1 MKRKQAVRIFD
12 SHQRTWLNSDWS
24 NNDIDYRLQQNY
36 WECEFASPD
45 WCDEWWQVTLLESLF
60 RSAKLCYTPAED
72 SKFFLWEWAK
82 LINTTAQ
89 KPLVKI
95 LSDLTL
101 NKISVTSIFYL
112 KEQTLALCFK
122 IIHLSGRNTPVSNTA
137 SWNTLELILES
148 PEGERLAKISSESK
162 IGLLVWYWH

>member
-1 MKRKQAVRIFD
+1 MMTSHTIRI
-12 SHQRTWLNSDWS
+12 T
-24 NNDIDYRLQQNY
+24 LQICQIMLY
-36 WECEFASPD
+36 PS
-45 WCDEWWQVTLLESLF
+45 
-60 RSAKLCYTPAED
+60 ED

-112 KEQTLALCFK
+112 KEQTLAWCFK

-137 SWNTLELILES
+137 SWSTLELIIES
-148 PEGERLAKISSESK
+148 PEAERLAKISSESK
-162 IGLLVWYWH
+162 IGLLVWYWHQCSHHWLSWEEALTCS